1 MIKSQNS
8 KKGEQM
14 TLEMTLET
22 KIAKIE
28 SAVRELVT
36 QQEKINKELERI
48 NNLHAEILAAI
59 HLANAIMI
67 KGEK

>member
-8 KKGEQM
+8 KKGEQ
-14 TLEMTLET
+14 MTLET

-59 HLANAIMI
+59 HMANAIMI

>member
-1 MIKSQNS
+1 
-8 KKGEQM
+8 
-14 TLEMTLET
+14 MTLET

-28 SAVRELVT
+28 SAVRELAS

-59 HLANAIMI
+59 NLANAIMI

>member
-1 MIKSQNS
+1 
-8 KKGEQM
+8 
-14 TLEMTLET
+14 MTLET

-28 SAVRELVT
+28 SSVKELIT

-59 HLANAIMI
+59 NLANAIMI

>member
-1 MIKSQNS
+1 MIKSQNL
-8 KKGEQM
+8 KKGEQ
-14 TLEMTLET
+14 MTLET

-28 SAVRELVT
+28 SAVKELVT

-59 HLANAIMI
+59 HMANAIMI

>member
-1 MIKSQNS
+1 
-8 KKGEQM
+8 
-14 TLEMTLET
+14 MTLET

-28 SAVRELVT
+28 SAVKELVTQQEKINKVLVT

>member
-14 TLEMTLET
+14 TLET
-22 KIAKIE
+22 KITKIE
-28 SAVRELVT
+28 SAVKELVT

-59 HLANAIMI
+59 HMANAIMI

>member
-1 MIKSQNS
+1 
-8 KKGEQM
+8 
-14 TLEMTLET
+14 MTLET

-28 SAVRELVT
+28 SAVKELAV
-36 QQEKINKELERI
+36 QQEKINKDLERI

>member
-1 MIKSQNS
+1 
-8 KKGEQM
+8 
-14 TLEMTLET
+14 MTLET

-28 SAVRELVT
+28 SAVKELVT

-59 HLANAIMI
+59 QMANAIII

>member
-14 TLEMTLET
+14 TLETTLET

-28 SAVRELVT
+28 SAVKELVT

-59 HLANAIMI
+59 HMANAIMI

>member
-8 KKGEQM
+8 KKGEQ
-14 TLEMTLET
+14 MTLET

-48 NNLHAEILAAI
+48 NNLRAEILAAI
-59 HLANAIMI
+59 HMANAIMI

>member
-14 TLEMTLET
+14 TLET

-28 SAVRELVT
+28 SAVKELVT

>member
-14 TLEMTLET
+14 TLET

-28 SAVRELVT
+28 SAVKELVT

-59 HLANAIMI
+59 HMANAIMI

>member
-1 MIKSQNS
+1 MIKSQNL

-14 TLEMTLET
+14 TLET
-22 KIAKIE
+22 KITKIE
-28 SAVRELVT
+28 SSVKELVT

-59 HLANAIMI
+59 HMANAIMI

>member
-1 MIKSQNS
+1 
-8 KKGEQM
+8 
-14 TLEMTLET
+14 MTLET
-22 KIAKIE
+22 KIAKIDRV
-28 SAVRELVT
+28 VRELII
-36 QQEKINKELERI
+36 QQEKMNKELERI

>member
-1 MIKSQNS
+1 MIKSQNL
-8 KKGEQM
+8 KKGEQ
-14 TLEMTLET
+14 MTLET

-28 SAVRELVT
+28 SAVKELIT

-59 HLANAIMI
+59 HMANAIMI

>member
-1 MIKSQNS
+1 MIKSRNLKQ
-8 KKGEQM
+8 GGQ
-14 TLEMTLET
+14 MTLET
-22 KIAKIE
+22 KIAKID
-28 SAVRELVT
+28 SAVRELVI